1 MLKFDC
7 EICVICGGFGDC
19 ADGDCEDKER
29 MEVRM
34 NTEEIVTTDIGRFG
48 ARERRIL
55 VELLTAWNMCG
66 LPSDFES
73 DNVRPMFNTH
83 SGYVFLG
90 NEEYQTA
97 VLEDGRLVSHYNL
110 GYEGHEGTLSELEDE
125 FKVSGDTWH
134 REDVEAL
141 ENIREYWE
149 VNA

>member
-1 MLKFDC
+1 MHDHY
-7 EICVICGGFGDC
+7 D
-19 ADGDCEDKER
+19 
-29 MEVRM
+29 
-34 NTEEIVTTDIGRFG
+34 IVTADIGRFG
-48 ARERRIL
+48 ARERQIL

-90 NEEYQTA
+90 NDAYQTA
-97 VLEDGRLVSHYNL
+97 VLEDGHLVSFYYL

-134 REDVEAL
+134 PDDVAEF
-141 ENIREYWE
+141 ESIREYWQ

>member
-1 MLKFDC
+1 MHD
-7 EICVICGGFGDC
+7 D
-19 ADGDCEDKER
+19 
-29 MEVRM
+29 
-34 NTEEIVTTDIGRFG
+34 IVTTDIGRFG

-55 VELLTAWNMCG
+55 ADLLTAWNMCG

-97 VLEDGRLVSHYNL
+97 VLEDGRLVSFYYL
-110 GYEGHEGTLSELEDE
+110 GYEGHEGTLSELEEE
-125 FKVSGDTWH
+125 FRVSGDSWH
-134 REDVEAL
+134 REDVEAF
-141 ENIREYWE
+141 ENIREYWQ